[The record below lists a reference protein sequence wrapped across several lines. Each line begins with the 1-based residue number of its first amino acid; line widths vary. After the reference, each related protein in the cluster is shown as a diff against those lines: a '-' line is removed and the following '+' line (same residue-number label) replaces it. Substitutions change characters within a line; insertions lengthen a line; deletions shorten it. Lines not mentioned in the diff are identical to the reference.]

1 MPAISLALTLQPEGT
16 MTRYRPPLRS
26 TPLPA
31 RPALDDLTLV
41 IPTLGRPILEE
52 SLQAIAVG
60 DSWPARIVLVDQGSS
75 TEVADWVR
83 QLQRAG
89 LDVLHLRPSE
99 RGRAKGVNRGI
110 EQVRTRFFAVTDD
123 DCLAESDWLTA
134 MAARLRATPG
144 AIITGRVEAEGESE
158 VVALMTSRTPV
169 TYTRPRLKHDSMS
182 GGNMGAAHAVVQ
194 RIGLLDEDPA
204 LAAAEDCEYSYRAL
218 RAGIPITYAPEVVV
232 RHVGW
237 RDQTHRA
244 AQYQLYGR
252 SLAGFLG
259 KYLRRGDAFIGL
271 RLVIHTLRSL
281 RRCLRGMITGDQ
293 EAMLNGLGYMRGL
306 FPGLR
311 AGWRSESR

>member
-1 MPAISLALTLQPEGT
+1 
-16 MTRYRPPLRS
+16 MTRYRPPLRE

-31 RPALDDLTLV
+31 RPVLGDLSLV

-52 SLQAIAVG
+52 SLHAIVTG
-60 DSWPARIVLVDQGSS
+60 DAWPARIVLVDQGSS
-75 TEVADWVR
+75 ADVADWVR
-83 QLQRAG
+83 QLQAAG
-89 LDVLHLRPSE
+89 LDVLHLRSTE
-99 RGRAKGVNRGI
+99 RGRARGVNRGI

-123 DCLAESDWLTA
+123 DCLAEPDWMST
-134 MAARLRATPG
+134 MAARLRANPG
-144 AIITGRVEAEGESE
+144 TIITGRVEAEGESE

-182 GGNMGAAHAVVQ
+182 GGNMGASREVVE
-194 RIGLLDEDPA
+194 RVGLLDESPA

-237 RDQTHRA
+237 RNPDQRG
-244 AQYQLYGR
+244 AQYEVYGR

-271 RLVIHTLRSL
+271 RLVFHTLRAM
-281 RRCLRGMITGDQ
+281 RRWLRGLLTGDQ
-293 EAMLNGLGYMRGL
+293 ETMLNGLGYMKGL
-306 FPGLR
+306 WPGLR
-311 AGWRSESR
+311 AGWRSESS

>member
-1 MPAISLALTLQPEGT
+1 
-16 MTRYRPPLRS
+16 MTRYRPPLRDS
-26 TPLPA
+26 PLTA
-31 RPALDDLTLV
+31 RPSLDDLTLV

-52 SLQAIAVG
+52 SLQAIATG
-60 DSWPARIVLVDQGSS
+60 DAWPARIVLVDQGSS
-75 TEVADWVR
+75 PDVLDWVR
-83 QLQRAG
+83 RLQGAG
-89 LDVLHLRPSE
+89 LDVLHLRPTE
-99 RGRAKGVNRGI
+99 RGRARGVNRGI

-123 DCLAESDWLTA
+123 DCLAEPDWLSA

-182 GGNMGAAHAVVQ
+182 GGNMGAAREVVE
-194 RIGLLDEDPA
+194 RVGLLDEDPA

-237 RDQTHRA
+237 RDPAQRA
-244 AQYQLYGR
+244 AQYEVYGR

-259 KYLRRGDAFIGL
+259 KYLRRGDPFIGL
-271 RLVIHTLRSL
+271 RIVIHTVRAL
-281 RRCLRGMITGDQ
+281 RRWLRGLLTGDQ
-293 EAMLNGLGYMRGL
+293 EATLNGWGYVKGL
-306 FPGLR
+306 LPGLR
-311 AGWRSESR
+311 AGWRSGSAP

>member
-1 MPAISLALTLQPEGT
+1 
-16 MTRYRPPLRS
+16 MTRYRPPLS
-26 TPLPA
+26 ESALTA
-31 RPALDDLTLV
+31 RPSLDDLTLV

-52 SLQAIAVG
+52 SLQAIATG
-60 DSWPARIVLVDQGSS
+60 ESWPARVVLVDQGSS
-75 TEVADWVR
+75 PDVGEWVLR
-83 QLQRAG
+83 LQSAG
-89 LDVLHLRPSE
+89 LDVLHLRSSE

-123 DCLAESDWLTA
+123 DCLAEPDWLRA

-144 AIITGRVEAEGESE
+144 AIITGRVEAEGEAE
-158 VVALMTSRTPV
+158 VVALMTSLTPV

-182 GGNMGAAHAVVQ
+182 GGNMGAARGVVD

-237 RDQTHRA
+237 RDPSQRA
-244 AQYQLYGR
+244 AQYEVYGR

-271 RLVIHTLRSL
+271 RLVIHTLRAL
-281 RRCLRGMITGDQ
+281 RRWLRGALTGDQ
-293 EAMLNGLGYMRGL
+293 ENRLNGRGYVKGL
-306 FPGLR
+306 WPGLR
-311 AGWRSESR
+311 AGWRSGSLP